1 MRIGGFFATSNL
13 IVNKAKDCHSTGGAA
28 AAAGGL
34 RRRAGC
40 GGGQGDDAIKQG
52 AIFSGKWLHAHAVK
66 RPGDRALPWC
76 LYLSN
81 HREKVC
87 RNISSLKES
96 G

>member
-13 IVNKAKDCHSTGGAA
+13 IVNKAKDCHSIGG
-28 AAAGGL
+28 GV
-34 RRRAGC
+34 RRDG